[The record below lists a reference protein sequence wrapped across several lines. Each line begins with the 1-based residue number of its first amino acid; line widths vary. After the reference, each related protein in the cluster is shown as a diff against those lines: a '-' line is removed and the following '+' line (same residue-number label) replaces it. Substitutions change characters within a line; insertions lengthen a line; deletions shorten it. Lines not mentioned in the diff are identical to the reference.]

1 MPSAKKLMYKMCIS
15 TQELPS
21 LDGYYIAGAY
31 PGGGGAEGAR
41 APPFVSEGVLVKGAN
56 PRSFLERNLQF
67 HTRIYCIHV
76 LVDRQSRHAVARL

>member
-1 MPSAKKLMYKMCIS
+1 MKVSGLGLGHIEHLLVRSQAR
-15 TQELPS
+15 TQ
-21 LDGYYIAGAY
+21 
-31 PGGGGAEGAR
+31 GGGGAEGAR

-76 LVDRQSRHAVARL
+76 LYLKLM